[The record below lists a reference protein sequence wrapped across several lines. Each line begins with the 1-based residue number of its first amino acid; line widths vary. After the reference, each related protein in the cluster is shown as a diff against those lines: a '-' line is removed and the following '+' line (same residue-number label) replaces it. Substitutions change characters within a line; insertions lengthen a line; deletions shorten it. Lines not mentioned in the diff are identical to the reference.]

1 MEKRKIGDLTDWLN
15 RYISLTILYFCN
27 ISCSPI
33 ESIQFYFI
41 IGIEMVTIS
50 TMGMGGL
57 EDNSEPEVPIVR

>member
-15 RYISLTILYFCN
+15 RYISLTILYFYN
-27 ISCSPI
+27 FSCSPI
-33 ESIQFYFI
+33 HPIQIYFI